1 MGLGVSA
8 GLAPVSTTWR
18 IRIVSGEVM
27 ALAAW
32 LGLALL
38 GHAHK
43 VVPFIVWTKLR
54 IDGRMP
60 TGGKPL
66 LFGDLFRNRAAQ
78 VTLGL
83 AAGGFALALSGVPSA
98 PPALLGL
105 GDAVAGGASAG
116 APWNRGD

>member
-1 MGLGVSA
+1 
-8 GLAPVSTTWR
+8 
-18 IRIVSGEVM
+18 M

-54 IDGRMP
+54 IDRRMP

-66 LFGDLFRNRAAQ
+66 LFGALFRNRAAP

-83 AAGGFALALSGVPSA
+83 AAGGFAFAPSGVPSA
-98 PPALLGL
+98 PPAPFGL
-105 GDAVAGGASAG
+105 GPAVAGGAGPRPPWTLATRP
-116 APWNRGD
+116 APAPA

>member
-1 MGLGVSA
+1 MGLGVAA

-18 IRIVSGEVM
+18 IRIVSGEVR

-66 LFGDLFRNRAAQ
+66 LFGDLFRKRAAQ
-78 VTLGL
+78 VTDRKRVVTGKRGSDRVDLG
-83 AAGGFALALSGVPSA
+83 GRRVIKTKKK
-98 PPALLGL
+98 
-105 GDAVAGGASAG
+105 
-116 APWNRGD
+116 NETT